1 MAPEPPDILTLPDLS
16 ERPRTMAENHEVLV
30 VAVGGLA
37 EDDVAVVADDES
49 EGTEEREGFI
59 T

>member
-1 MAPEPPDILTLPDLS
+1 
-16 ERPRTMAENHEVLV
+16 MAENHEVLV